1 MRRLLNDPRVVSL
14 LVVIALFVVAWRWY
28 AYLNPRRP
36 TARIKPPPAVAGE
49 KVPPQAPAPPTPATP
64 PGPALPAGEAGP
76 PPAAIPEGP
85 PAPTIQ
91 KLSLPIYDLV
101 VTDRDPFSV
110 VPPTPLEEGFPV
122 EPRIPP
128 PPPGGPGGPGGPSPS
143 QQPSSPPLPPLPD
156 IRLKMVMFA
165 DGTKKAV
172 VELDGAEWIL
182 EEGDKFGKEQVASI
196 EEEAIV
202 LTSTTYGVR
211 AIRLPG
217 MVFEAQGRPETRSPL
232 TPSRTPTAT
241 PSFPRPVEKEIQP
254 PEVAEQEMPQEGV
267 GRE

>member
-36 TARIKPPPAVAGE
+36 TARVKPPPAVAGE
-49 KVPPQAPAPPTPATP
+49 KVPAPPAPATP

-76 PPAAIPEGP
+76 PPAATPEGP

-91 KLSLPIYDLV
+91 KLSLPIFDLV

-110 VPPTPLEEGFPV
+110 APPTPLEEGFPV

-128 PPPGGPGGPGGPSPS
+128 PPGGPSPP
-143 QQPSSPPLPPLPD
+143 QQPSSPPPLPPLPD

-165 DGTKKAV
+165 DGRKKAV

-217 MVFEAQGRPETRSPL
+217 MVFEAQGRSESRPAL
-232 TPSRTPTAT
+232 TPSRTPTAP

-254 PEVAEQEMPQEGV
+254 PEVAGQEMPQEGV